1 MRRGVKILLAF
12 ACAPAWAAMPAFG
25 QEDAP
30 GAGIVLGAAPQAEA
44 AAQQRRGNP
53 LWAIPLRE
61 LSATRER
68 PLFAPTRRP
77 PPQAVTQAPLPPP
90 TPAAATPPAAV
101 PPFTLIGTLVN
112 ERGGFALFLDPA
124 SRAVIRLRTGE
135 THAGWIL
142 RSVSMRDAMLQ
153 KDRSTAVMTL
163 PAREAE
169 GGATR
174 AARATRAGGNATVE
188 INLPKGADDTP
199 VDPFTEE

>member
-1 MRRGVKILLAF
+1 MRRRLLILVL
-12 ACAPAWAAMPAFG
+12 ACAPALAALPAQG
-25 QEDAP
+25 QE
-30 GAGIVLGAAPQAEA
+30 GAAGSGIVPGTDAYAGPAP
-44 AAQQRRGNP
+44 QQRRGNP

-77 PPQAVTQAPLPPP
+77 PPEATPQAPPPP
-90 TPAAATPPAAV
+90 PAPPTVAAPAV

-135 THAGWIL
+135 AHAGWVL

-153 KDRSTAVMTL
+153 QDRSTTVMTL

-174 AARATRAGGNATVE
+174 AARAPRAGGNASVE
-188 INLPKGADDTP
+188 INLPKGADDSP

>member
-1 MRRGVKILLAF
+1 MRRRLVLLAL
-12 ACAPAWAAMPAFG
+12 ACAPALAALPAHG
-25 QEDAP
+25 QDAP
-30 GAGIVLGAAPQAEA
+30 GPGPLLGTDPYAGPAP
-44 AAQQRRGNP
+44 QQRRGNP

-61 LSATRER
+61 LSTTRER

-77 PPQAVTQAPLPPP
+77 PPQAITQAPPPP
-90 TPAAATPPAAV
+90 APPTVAAPAV

-135 THAGWIL
+135 AHAGWVL

-153 KDRSTAVMTL
+153 QDRSTTVMTL
-163 PAREAE
+163 PARETE

-174 AARATRAGGNATVE
+174 AARAPRAGGNATVE
-188 INLPKGADDTP
+188 INLPKGADDSP
-199 VDPFTEE
+199 VDPFSEE